1 MTVKWLEEWF
11 ATAWP
16 WLLDLVAVAGIALVI
31 LRTVVWILTRSD

>member
-1 MTVKWLEEWF
+1 MTVRLLEEWF